1 MRKAGILLHVSSL
14 PNPYG
19 IGTLGKEA
27 YRWIDFLKKGGQ
39 TYWQMLPINPTSYG
53 DSPYQSPSVFAGNP
67 YLISMEDL
75 VERGFL
81 TEADLKSLEGQ
92 DPKRVDYGRLF

>member
-1 MRKAGILLHVSSL
+1 
-14 PNPYG
+14 
-19 IGTLGKEA
+19 
-27 YRWIDFLKKGGQ
+27 
-39 TYWQMLPINPTSYG
+39 MLPINPTSYG

-92 DPKRVDYGRLF
+92 DPKRVDYGRLFSTKMPLLEKLISIII